1 MNWLQF
7 WFNGGRWK
15 LPNTWY
21 LKKQT
26 AKCAYGKYISF
37 YSMQCFLCA
46 VSGLLYLGI
55 GNKQQKIIFF
65 LLFLMKVFKIY
76 SARVN
81 GNLIFTVWVRFI
93 FKTQYEFE
101 SFITTHDRNSTL
113 IILKR
118 KVCVG
123 LENRLYRHE
132 QFPFWQI

>member
-26 AKCAYGKYISF
+26 AKCAYGKYVSF
-37 YSMQCFLCA
+37 HPMQCPCNAFSVEFLDYSTL
-46 VSGLLYLGI
+46 VLETM
-55 GNKQQKIIFF
+55 KIFF
-65 LLFLMKVFKIY
+65 LLFLMKAFKIY

-81 GNLIFTVWVRFI
+81 GNLIFTVWVRVI

-101 SFITTHDRNSTL
+101 SFITTHDKNSTL

-118 KVCVG
+118 KGCVD
-123 LENRLYRHE
+123 LENRL
-132 QFPFWQI
+132 